1 LALLR
6 QEPEPRLIMGRNV
19 RERISYT
26 ADVAHLGRLREA
38 ISIDNRQ
45 SIEWKH
51 EIDGALLL
59 AIRLLSTAKVLPDG

>member
-1 LALLR
+1 
-6 QEPEPRLIMGRNV
+6 MGRNV

>member
-1 LALLR
+1 MALLR